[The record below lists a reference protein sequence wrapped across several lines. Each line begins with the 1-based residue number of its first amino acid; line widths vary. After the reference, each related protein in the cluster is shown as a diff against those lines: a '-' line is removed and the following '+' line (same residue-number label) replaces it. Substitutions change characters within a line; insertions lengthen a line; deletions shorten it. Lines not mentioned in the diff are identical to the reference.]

1 MRPWG
6 DCVVHLLADENAT
19 TNPIPVS
26 QSLIQSNSAAAA
38 TVDDFATADILAPFV
53 ADVVA
58 ETVDVVVVAIN
69 DDENVFCGNV

>member
-26 QSLIQSNSAAAA
+26 QSLIQSNSAAAVA
-38 TVDDFATADILAPFV
+38 ESTVDDFATAAVAAPFV
-53 ADVVA
+53 
-58 ETVDVVVVAIN
+58 VVVVAIN